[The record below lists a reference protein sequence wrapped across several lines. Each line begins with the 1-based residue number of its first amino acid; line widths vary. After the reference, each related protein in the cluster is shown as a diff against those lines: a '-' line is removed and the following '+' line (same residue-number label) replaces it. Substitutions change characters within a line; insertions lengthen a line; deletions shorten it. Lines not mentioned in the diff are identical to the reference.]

1 MSRMEDMKTLGNWDV
16 RERLKINKCKAHRL
30 LKKFGR
36 RVGGYYVISE
46 KTLER
51 LISNGEIYFDKG
63 GRVYF

>member
-1 MSRMEDMKTLGNWDV
+1 MEDMKTLGNWDV